1 MAKEKPIILQ
11 GEVTESLPNVM
22 FRVKLDINDQVILCQ
37 TSGLMKKNFIKVIVG
52 DRVELEMTP
61 YDMTRG
67 RITKRLKC

>member
-1 MAKEKPIILQ
+1 MAKEKPIVLQ

-22 FRVKLDINDQVILCQ
+22 FRVKLDVNDQIILCQ

-67 RITKRLKC
+67 RITKRLKH

>member
-1 MAKEKPIILQ
+1 MAKEKPIVLQ

-22 FRVKLDINDQVILCQ
+22 FRVKLDVNDQVILCQ

-67 RITKRLKC
+67 RITKRLKH

>member
-1 MAKEKPIILQ
+1 MAKEKPIVLQ

-22 FRVKLDINDQVILCQ
+22 FRVKLDVNDQVILCQ

-67 RITKRLKC
+67 RITKRLKR

>member
-1 MAKEKPIILQ
+1 MAKEKPIVLQ

-67 RITKRLKC
+67 RITKRLKR